1 MLEEWLIRFV
11 LGGLLVSAF
20 SVLGDLFR
28 PKTLAGVF
36 AAAPSVAL
44 AGLGLAFVSKGA
56 EYAAVETRSMLLG
69 AAALGCYS
77 YLVARLLLRRAGPT
91 LLVSSVGLGMWFV
104 VACGLW
110 ALFLRGQQG

>member
-20 SVLGDLFR
+20 AVLGDLFR

-36 AAAPSVAL
+36 GAAPSVAL

-56 EYAAVETRSMLLG
+56 DYVAVETRSMMLG
-69 AAALGCYS
+69 AVALGCYS
-77 YLVARLLLRRAGPT
+77 YAVGRLLLRGSGHTLRVSSLGLGLW
-91 LLVSSVGLGMWFV
+91 LLVAF
-104 VACGLW
+104 GLW
-110 ALFLRGQQG
+110 ALLLGGQT